1 MWGVRE
7 SPPKPTLFPDA
18 SANNTIQKNTVHPLE
33 QYLTHL
39 AAIRNT
45 GAATPETSFYPPLA
59 ELLNAVGHTLK
70 PKVRAV
76 NQLANTGAGI
86 PDGGLFSETQFK
98 KRGDAE
104 PLPGQMP
111 ERGVIEIKSPKEEV
125 AAIADTKQVS
135 KYWQKYRLVLVTN
148 YRDFLVVGERDGK
161 PVALESYRLAES
173 EAAFWALATH
183 PRKAATEQ
191 GERFADFLARCLRAN
206 APLSDPK
213 DVAWFLASYARDART
228 RIEHAD
234 MPALA
239 SIRASLEES
248 LGLKFEGEKG
258 EHFFRSTLVQTLF
271 YGVFAGWVLWHRDG
285 AKGKFDWK
293 LAAWHLHVPM
303 IRALYEQLAQASQVR
318 RLGLE
323 ESLDLAAD
331 VLNRINRGEFFKR
344 FEDHHAV
351 QYFYE
356 PFLEAFDPELRKQ
369 LGVWYT
375 PTEIVRYMVAR
386 VDQALQ
392 TELGLADGLADP
404 NVVVLDPC
412 CGTGAYLVEV
422 LRVIGE
428 KQKANGEDALAAH
441 ELKRAMTERIF
452 GFELLPA
459 PFVIAHLQIGLL
471 LSDAGAPLA
480 EDERAGV
487 YLTNAL
493 TGWEPP
499 KTPKNKVLFPE
510 LDAERDLADHVKR
523 DKPILV
529 IIGNP
534 PYNGYAGL
542 AVDEERDLSNA
553 YRTVVKVSKPQG
565 QGLNDLYVRFFR
577 MAERRIVEQSAQGV
591 VCFISNY
598 SWLDGLSFTGMRERF
613 LDVYDKIWIDNLHGD
628 RIISEYAPDGRTSET
643 VFAMQGSSPG
653 IKVGTAIAT
662 FVRTKKQQ
670 SQNVLNYRDFDQA
683 RAEERRA
690 ALVQSVEEPSTIVL
704 SPDVRLGFPFKP
716 RVVGT
721 DYHAWPKL
729 PDVFPIAFP
738 GVQSKRDEFVID
750 IDKSV
755 LRNRMNSYF
764 DPSVSNDAMK
774 AIAPRAM
781 EVTNENF
788 SAIKTRQTLQA
799 RGLKPEW
806 ITRFAFRPF
815 DLRWIYYEHE
825 TNLLQRRV
833 PQFAQNVFDG
843 NCWIVSQQIPRRDW
857 SPPQLI
863 FHLGCLDLMDRSA
876 SCFPMY
882 RQSSNGQMSLG
893 VGGGDTH
900 ELNLSEDAIKHAR
913 NLKCDPESVFLH
925 AVAIQHSPAYAI
937 ENAGAL
943 CQDWPRIPLPATR
956 ELLEA
961 SAALGTQLAALMD
974 VDAPVAGVTS
984 GAVRGELKNVAV
996 ISRVDGG
1003 SLNPDKGELALTA
1016 GWGHGGK
1023 GGVTMPGKG
1032 TIVVRAVAGDS
1043 TTAPPSQPSPGAG
1056 AGADRRVVDVYLNGV
1071 AYWKNIPEPVW
1082 EFTLGGY
1089 QVMKK
1094 WLSYRERS
1102 LLGRDLTI
1110 DEAKYFTEMA
1120 RRIAAILALAPA
1132 LDNNYRAVKA
1142 NTYAW
1147 PR

>member
-1 MWGVRE
+1 M
-7 SPPKPTLFPDA
+7 
-18 SANNTIQKNTVHPLE
+18 HPLE

-39 AAIRNT
+39 TAIRNT
-45 GAATPETSFYPPLA
+45 GAGTAETSYYPPLI

-70 PKVRAV
+70 PKVRAL
-76 NQLANTGAGI
+76 NQLANTGAGL
-86 PDGGLFSETQFK
+86 PDGGLFAETQFK

-173 EAAFWALATH
+173 ETAFWALAAH

-228 RIEHAD
+228 RIEQAD
-234 MPALA
+234 LPALA

-331 VLNRINRGEFFKR
+331 VLNRINRSEFFKR

-428 KQKANGEDALAAH
+428 KQKAKGEDALAAQ

-499 KTPKNKVLFPE
+499 KDPKTKLQQITFPE
-510 LDAERDLADHVKR
+510 LQAERDLADHVKR

-534 PYNGYAGL
+534 PYNGYAGM
-542 AVDEERDLSNA
+542 AVDEERDLSDA
-553 YRTVVKVSKPQG
+553 YRTTVKAAKPQG
-565 QGLNDLYVRFFR
+565 QGLNDLYVRFYR
-577 MAERRIVEQSAQGV
+577 MAERRIVEQSGQGV

-662 FVRTKKQQ
+662 FVRTKKHQTPT
-670 SQNVLNYRDFDQA
+670 VLNYRDFDQA

-690 ALVQSVEEPSTIVL
+690 ALVQSTEEISKVKL

-716 RVVGT
+716 RIVGA
-721 DYHAWPKL
+721 DYHGWPQL
-729 PDVFPIAFP
+729 PDLFPTSYP
-738 GVQSKRDEFVID
+738 GVQTARDEALID
-750 IDKSV
+750 IDREKLV
-755 LRNRMNSYF
+755 KRMRRYF
-764 DPSVSNDAMK
+764 DARITDAEIKHEIPALMDK
-774 AIAPRAM
+774 SGDFDPLPTRARL
-781 EVTNENF
+781 
-788 SAIKTRQTLQA
+788 SA
-799 RGLKPEW
+799 RGL
-806 ITRFAFRPF
+806 IDDNFVRFCYRPF
-815 DLRWIYYEHE
+815 DNRWLYWEPE
-825 TNLLQRRV
+825 TNLLDRNRADYFV
-833 PQFAQNVFDG
+833 
-843 NCWIVSQQIPRRDW
+843 QIPYAKHWLCVAQSHRKEFEPC
-857 SPPQLI
+857 SYLQS
-863 FHLGCLDLMDRSA
+863 LGCRHVVERGANFFPLHLSNHISTPLRLSDSEVHPNVTAKTSSYLSA
-876 SCFPMY
+876 IEANIVALFFHT
-882 RQSSNGQMSLG
+882 LAI
-893 VGGGDTH
+893 TH
-900 ELNLSEDAIKHAR
+900 ANLFH
-913 NLKCDPESVFLH
+913 N
-925 AVAIQHSPAYAI
+925 

-943 CQDWPRIPLPATR
+943 RQNWPRIPLPASP

-974 VDAPVAGVTS
+974 IDTPVAGVTS
-984 GAVRGELKNVAV
+984 GAVRAELKSIAV
-996 ISRVDGG
+996 ISRVGGG

-1016 GWGHGGK
+1016 GWGHSGK

-1032 TIVVRAVAGDS
+1032 KVVVRAVGGDS
-1043 TTAPPSQPSPGAG
+1043 SATPSPQPSPSGGEGASQK
-1056 AGADRRVVDVYLNGV
+1056 VVDVYLNGV

-1094 WLSYRERS
+1094 WLSYRERA
-1102 LLGRDLTI
+1102 LLGRDLSI
-1110 DEAKYFTEMA
+1110 DEAKYLTEMA

-1132 LDNNYRAVKA
+1132 LDDNYCAVKA

>member
-1 MWGVRE
+1 M
-7 SPPKPTLFPDA
+7 
-18 SANNTIQKNTVHPLE
+18 HPLE
-33 QYLTHL
+33 HYLAHL

-45 GAATPETSFYPPLA
+45 GAGTAETSYYPPLVD
-59 ELLNAVGHTLK
+59 LLNAIGQTLK

-76 NQLANTGAGI
+76 NQLANTGAGL
-86 PDGGLFSETQFK
+86 PDGGLFAESQFK
-98 KRGDAE
+98 KRGDE
-104 PLPGQMP
+104 KPLPGQMP

-135 KYWQKYRLVLVTN
+135 KYWQKYKLVLVTN
-148 YRDFLVVGERDGK
+148 YRDFRLVGERDGI
-161 PVALESYRLAES
+161 PVTLESYHLAES
-173 EAAFWALATH
+173 ETAFWALAAH

-228 RIEHAD
+228 RIEQAEL
-234 MPALA
+234 PALE

-271 YGVFAGWVLWHRDG
+271 YGVFAGWVLWHREG

-303 IRALYEQLAQASQVR
+303 IRALYEQLAQASSVK

-323 ESLDLAAD
+323 ESLNLAAD
-331 VLNRINRGEFFKR
+331 VLNRIDRGDFFKR
-344 FEDHHAV
+344 FEDRHAV

-375 PTEIVRYMVAR
+375 PEEIVRYMVAR

-392 TELGLADGLADP
+392 TELGLPDGLADP
-404 NVVVLDPC
+404 NVYVLDPC

-422 LRVIGE
+422 LRVISE
-428 KQKANGEDALAAH
+428 KQKAKGEDALAAQ

-459 PFVIAHLQIGLL
+459 PFVISHLQIGLL

-542 AVDEERDLSNA
+542 AVDEERDLSDA
-553 YRTVVKVSKPQG
+553 YRNTVIAPKPQG
-565 QGLNDLYVRFFR
+565 KGLNDLYVRFFR
-577 MAERRIVEQSAQGV
+577 MAERRIVEQTGV
-591 VCFISNY
+591 GIVCFISNY
-598 SWLDGLSFTGMRERF
+598 SWLDGLSFPGMREKF
-613 LDVYDKIWIDNLHGD
+613 LEVYDQIWIDNLHGD

-643 VFAMQGSSPG
+643 VFAIQGSSPG
-653 IKVGTAIAT
+653 IKIGTAVAT
-662 FVRTKKQQ
+662 FVRTKERKKKKE
-670 SQNVLNYRDFDQA
+670 LYYRDFEQA

-690 ALVQSVEEPSTIVL
+690 ALLESLGAPAPSTL
-704 SPDVRLGFPFKP
+704 TPDVHLGFAFKP
-716 RVVGT
+716 RIVGAG
-721 DYHAWPKL
+721 YHEWPAL
-729 PDVFPIAFP
+729 PDVFPISFP
-738 GVQSKRDEFVID
+738 GIQTARDAALTD
-750 IDKSV
+750 IDRNELVRRMRLYFNPKVTDAEVQRQIPSLMSSTARFDSQKTRATLV
-755 LRNRMNSYF
+755 SRGISEENFVRYGYRPFDNRWLYWESETKLLDEKRAEYFQQIDVQNVWLFTTGKTRRDVIEPAFVTSRLSDLNLQDSGARGTPLRVKDTGTLFESANETTWHANTSPLANKYLSTLNTDVTALMMHALAITNSNLY
-764 DPSVSNDAMK
+764 
-774 AIAPRAM
+774 RG
-781 EVTNENF
+781 ENF
-788 SAIKTRQTLQA
+788 S
-799 RGLKPEW
+799 GLK
-806 ITRFAFRPF
+806 
-815 DLRWIYYEHE
+815 
-825 TNLLQRRV
+825 Q
-833 PQFAQNVFDG
+833 G
-843 NCWIVSQQIPRRDW
+843 
-857 SPPQLI
+857 
-863 FHLGCLDLMDRSA
+863 
-876 SCFPMY
+876 
-882 RQSSNGQMSLG
+882 
-893 VGGGDTH
+893 
-900 ELNLSEDAIKHAR
+900 
-913 NLKCDPESVFLH
+913 
-925 AVAIQHSPAYAI
+925 
-937 ENAGAL
+937 
-943 CQDWPRIPLPATR
+943 WPHIPLPIIG

-961 SAALGTQLAALMD
+961 SAALGKQLVALMD
-974 VDAPVAGVTS
+974 VDIPMAGVTS
-984 GAVRGELKNVAV
+984 GTIRAELKDIAM
-996 ISRVDGG
+996 ISRVGGG
-1003 SLNPDKGELALTA
+1003 SLNPAKGELALTA

-1032 TIVVRAVAGDS
+1032 KVEVRAPVGDS
-1043 TTAPPSQPSPGAG
+1043 SASPHPSPLPQAG
-1056 AGADRRVVDVYLNGV
+1056 EGTNLRVVDVYLNGV

-1094 WLSYRERS
+1094 WLSYRERP
-1102 LLGRDLTI
+1102 LLGRDLTME
-1110 DEAKYFTEMA
+1110 EARYFTEMA
-1120 RRIAAILALAPA
+1120 RRIAAILALAPE
-1132 LDNNYRAVKA
+1132 LDDNYRAVKA
-1142 NTYAW
+1142 STYAW
-1147 PR
+1147 PKQK